1 MAGWCE
7 KRGVKDDSLIF
18 GPDPVKNVS
27 HCDGNNQELVR
38 ACGDECQR

>member
-7 KRGVKDDSLIF
+7 KRGVKDDSVIF

-27 HCDGNNQELVR
+27 HRDGNNQELV
-38 ACGDECQR
+38 